1 MHGIKI
7 SDNIKNTNFYKI
19 ERLMM
24 TKNINIPPPKEPDED
39 LKRVCS
45 DLKALRESRGI
56 ALNDLFQITRISPDN
71 LEAIENGDFHLL
83 PPPVYTKA
91 FIKKYAQIIGD
102 DSKKILDH
110 YERYLKTLKAPY
122 EKEEVEKPPITT
134 YYKKPFLIFSL
145 IIMAGI
151 VIFFISSYYKTG
163 VNIPQHQ
170 SSKAVP
176 FTPDVKPA
184 EATNPQMQAKSEV
197 AAQASAEASYHLSI
211 EAKELTWL
219 RIGEGQNSPY
229 EVLLQPGKKIERRA
243 PSFVIDIG
251 NAGGVNVKFQG
262 SPLSSLGKPGQVVHL
277 KLP

>member
-1 MHGIKI
+1 
-7 SDNIKNTNFYKI
+7 
-19 ERLMM
+19 MM

-39 LKRVCS
+39 LKYVCS
-45 DLKALRESRGI
+45 DLKALRESRGL

-91 FIKKYAQIIGD
+91 FIKTYTQIIGT

-110 YERYLKTLKAPY
+110 YERYLETLKASY

-134 YYKKPFLIFSL
+134 HYKKLFLILSL

-151 VIFFISSYYKTG
+151 VIFCISSYYKTG
-163 VNIPQHQ
+163 ADIPQHQ
-170 SSKAVP
+170 SGKAVP
-176 FTPDVKPA
+176 YTPVAKPA
-184 EATNPQMQAKSEV
+184 EATNPQMQAKSEA

-211 EAKELTWL
+211 EATELTWL

-229 EVLLQPGKKIERRA
+229 EVLLQAGEKIERRA

-251 NAGGVNVKFQG
+251 NAGGINVEFQG
-262 SPLSSLGKPGQVVHL
+262 SPLSNLGEPGQVVHL
-277 KLP
+277 RLP